1 HTGLVGSTIC
11 PSAPWATFSLGRHL
25 PLVLRNPLGVVVF
38 TRVATFLLVV
48 RGKLYPHTDNYSDAQ
63 NDPGLLGA
71 KEFLIIDYHRQEF
84 YQHDD
89 DGPKPCTQLACPE
102 SSWHTDHLLK
112 TFWPYSARESWQA

>member
-1 HTGLVGSTIC
+1 MKHQLLCLQCVLILSINC
-11 PSAPWATFSLGRHL
+11 PSAYWATFSLVRHH

-38 TRVATFLLVV
+38 TRVAAFLLVV
-48 RGKLYPHTDNYSDAQ
+48 STQLYPHTDNYSDGQ

-89 DGPKPCTQLACPE
+89 DGPKPCTQ
-102 SSWHTDHLLK
+102 
-112 TFWPYSARESWQA
+112 